1 MATRLPTARLRTEL
15 NPVEKVWSVTKRS
28 LANLAATTATAL
40 TTAVKNRLKGMQYRA
55 GLIDSYLAATGL
67 RPP

>member
-1 MATRLPTARLRTEL
+1 M
-15 NPVEKVWSVTKRS
+15 KHS
-28 LANLAATTATAL
+28 LANRAATTLTA
-40 TTAVKNRLKGMQYRA
+40 AVKNRLNRMQHRH

>member
-1 MATRLPTARLRTEL
+1 M
-15 NPVEKVWSVTKRS
+15 KRA
-28 LANLAATTATAL
+28 LANLPATTATAL
-40 TTAVKNRLKGMQYRA
+40 TTAVKNRLNRMQHRT